1 MERRLA
7 TILAADAVVHA
18 YYTDIW
24 KGEFRGNAAL
34 LTKQ

>member
-1 MERRLA
+1 MEPRLA
-7 TILAADAVVHA
+7 AILAADAVGHA

-24 KGEFRGNAAL
+24 KGEFRGNAVL